1 MLRRFAL
8 LSPAQVSLS
17 SIVAA
22 ELRCGAAKLG
32 SARLTSA
39 VEEWLVGFDVQA
51 WPLDATH

>member
-39 VEEWLVGFDVQA
+39 VEEWLAGFDV
-51 WPLDATH
+51 